1 MASFQSASLIAA
13 HLSPVD
19 ASKLTG
25 RYETVTTTKHGK
37 EVNVLRSLRHAPK
50 EDLLLQ
56 ARITPKK
63 VQPTASDMDGLCG
76 LFETKM
82 TVSPKNK
89 SRSKLLFTTK
99 DKVVGTA
106 EATGKTN
113 VISSPVIKRRISGR
127 LSASAAMKA
136 ILTEENEWIT
146 EEWEICLY
154 LFVCASR

>member
-25 RYETVTTTKHGK
+25 RYETVTTTKYGK

-89 SRSKLLFTTK
+89 SRSKLFTTK

-113 VISSPVIKRRISGR
+113 VISSPVNKRRISSR
-127 LSASAAMKA
+127 LSASPAMKV
-136 ILTEENEWIT
+136 ILTEENE
-146 EEWEICLY
+146 
-154 LFVCASR
+154 

>member
-25 RYETVTTTKHGK
+25 RYETVATTKHGK
-37 EVNVLRSLRHAPK
+37 KVNVLRSLRHAPQ

-63 VQPTASDMDGLCG
+63 IQPTASDMDGLCG
-76 LFETKM
+76 LFEAKM

-89 SRSKLLFTTK
+89 SRSKFTTEN
-99 DKVVGTA
+99 KVGAA
-106 EATGKTN
+106 EPARTN
-113 VISSPVIKRRISGR
+113 VVSSPVNKRRISSRPG
-127 LSASAAMKA
+127 ASAAMEA
-136 ILTEENEWIT
+136 ILSEENE
-146 EEWEICLY
+146 
-154 LFVCASR
+154 

>member
-25 RYETVTTTKHGK
+25 RYETVTTTKYGK

-89 SRSKLLFTTK
+89 SRSKLFTTK
-99 DKVVGTA
+99 EKAGTA
-106 EATGKTN
+106 EAIGKTN
-113 VISSPVIKRRISGR
+113 VVSSPVNKRRISSR
-127 LSASAAMKA
+127 LSASPAMKV
-136 ILTEENEWIT
+136 ILTEENE
-146 EEWEICLY
+146 
-154 LFVCASR
+154 

>member
-13 HLSPVD
+13 HLSPID

-25 RYETVTTTKHGK
+25 RYETVATTKHGR
-37 EVNVLRSLRHAPK
+37 EVNVLRSLRHVPQ

-63 VQPTASDMDGLCG
+63 IQPTASDMDGLCG
-76 LFETKM
+76 LFEAKM

-89 SRSKLLFTTK
+89 SRSKISTK
-99 DKVVGTA
+99 DKVEAA
-106 EATGKTN
+106 EASAKTN
-113 VISSPVIKRRISGR
+113 VVSSPVNKRRISSR

-136 ILTEENEWIT
+136 ILNEDN
-146 EEWEICLY
+146 E
-154 LFVCASR
+154 